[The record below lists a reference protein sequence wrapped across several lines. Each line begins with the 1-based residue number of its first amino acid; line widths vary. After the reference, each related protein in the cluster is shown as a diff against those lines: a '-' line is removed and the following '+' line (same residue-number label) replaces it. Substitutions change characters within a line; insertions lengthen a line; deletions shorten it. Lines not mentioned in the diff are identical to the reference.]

1 MLHKI
6 VGSTTAAP
14 HIQIIFL
21 RAYDLFG
28 GGGERVLENVCL
40 LYGRLHRI

>member
-6 VGSTTAAP
+6 VGSTTSAS

-28 GGGERVLENVCL
+28 EGGRGF
-40 LYGRLHRI
+40 

>member
-28 GGGERVLENVCL
+28 GGGGEGSRKCMPLVGEVT
-40 LYGRLHRI
+40 